1 MSVGLDVAGWTFLVT
16 RFVLQLASKTP
27 KKIKILLICIEKPT
41 FCMYYSTI
49 KGFKMQS
56 GLYVVGTPIGNLAD
70 MSPRAIEVLQ
80 NVDLVAAED
89 TRVFAK
95 LAKHFNIKTKSVAC
109 HEHNEREV
117 VDSLIE
123 KINQGMAIAT
133 VSDAGMPG
141 ISDPGFRLVRAA
153 REAGVDVFMVPGP
166 SAAISALVLS
176 GFPTDRFTFCGFFDE
191 KKVREDNKIRHTII
205 YYESPNRIM
214 DTIKVL
220 ASVMPERKIAIVREI
235 TKIYEQTIVGYPAD
249 LVNIDA
255 PRGEIVIVVAPAPD
269 RKMSDSEISEI
280 VNDIVASSTKSAAAE
295 LAARS
300 GISKKEAYKK
310 LVKKS

>member
-1 MSVGLDVAGWTFLVT
+1 
-16 RFVLQLASKTP
+16 
-27 KKIKILLICIEKPT
+27 
-41 FCMYYSTI
+41 MYHFTI

-56 GLYVVGTPIGNLAD
+56 GLYIVGTPIGNLSD

-95 LAKHFNIKTKSVAC
+95 LAKHFNIKTKSVSC
-109 HEHNEREV
+109 HDHNEREV
-117 VDSLIE
+117 VDSLVE
-123 KINQGMAIAT
+123 KIQSGMAIAT

-141 ISDPGFRLVRAA
+141 ISDPGFGLIRAA
-153 REAGVDVFMVPGP
+153 REAGVSVFMVPGP
-166 SAAISALVLS
+166 TAAISALVLS

-191 KKVREDNKIRHTII
+191 KKVREDNKIRHTLI

-214 DTIKVL
+214 DTIKIL

-235 TKIYEQTIVGYPAD
+235 TKIYEETIIGYPAD
-249 LVNIDA
+249 LVNIEP
-255 PRGEIVIVVAPAPD
+255 PRGEIVLVVAPAPD
-269 RKMSDSEISEI
+269 KKMTDDEISEI
-280 VNDIVASSTKSAAAE
+280 VNDIVANSTKSAAAQ
-295 LAARS
+295 LAART

-310 LVKKS
+310 LVNK